1 MVFMAYPQSFSKVT
15 RSGSRFLSSNQT
27 SFNTPRDAVPW
38 PSPSWTKYSP
48 ACMQDVS
55 PFYNDHL
62 MGNNETNKAC
72 LCCRCSVPS
81 PLETATTMS
90 TQGILRERK
99 CQDWINDSMT
109 DKSRIRNAIS
119 TILVTSEDGFGYTS
133 FKAVGYEFNTIH
145 LSQLVTRVCLALS
158 PRNCSCTL
166 ECWNER
172 VQAGDQYR
180 LGRL

>member
-1 MVFMAYPQSFSKVT
+1 
-15 RSGSRFLSSNQT
+15 
-27 SFNTPRDAVPW
+27 
-38 PSPSWTKYSP
+38 
-48 ACMQDVS
+48 MQDVS

-158 PRNCSCTL
+158 PRKCSCTL